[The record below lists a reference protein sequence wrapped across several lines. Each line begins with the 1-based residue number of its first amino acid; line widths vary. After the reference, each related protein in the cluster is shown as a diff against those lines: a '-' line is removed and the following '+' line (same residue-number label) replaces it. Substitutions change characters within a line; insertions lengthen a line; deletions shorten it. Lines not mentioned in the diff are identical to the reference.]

1 MSMETEE
8 LTGTELRYFGKMM
21 AAISHEIKNS
31 LAIINENAG
40 LMEDLSLMAKSGHQ
54 LDPQRVEALSG
65 RVIKQVQRADTTV
78 KKMNRLAHSVD
89 DPVKEIDV
97 AELLDF
103 TMELGKK
110 SAASLGVELRV
121 TPPPSPV
128 RINSNPFLLMNL
140 LWEVMCYACTRVD
153 GTPAISIAVARNAKG
168 VELAFTPV
176 NDAGQDGFSLDEAP
190 FSGLVSCLNAEI
202 LNLADSRALVL
213 TLPETV

>member
-8 LTGTELRYFGKMM
+8 LTGTGLRYFGKMM

-40 LMEDLSLMAKSGHQ
+40 LMEDLSLMSKSGHP

-65 RVIKQVQRADTTV
+65 RVIKQVQRADTIV

-103 TMELGKK
+103 TMELGQKLV
-110 SAASLGVELRV
+110 ASLGVELRV
-121 TPPPSPV
+121 TPPPCPV
-128 RINSNPFLLMNL
+128 RINSNPFLVMNL
-140 LWEVMCYACTRVD
+140 FWEVLGYACTRVD
-153 GTPAISIAVARNAKG
+153 GTPSITIAIVKAAKG
-168 VELAFTPV
+168 VELSFSPV
-176 NDAGQDGFSLDEAP
+176 RDDGQNGFSVGEAP
-190 FSGLVSCLNAEI
+190 FRGLVSCLNAEI
-202 LNLADSRALVL
+202 LTLADSRSLVL